1 MPAKRS
7 FVLNNFKNWGAKK
20 PTCKHCSSQISYN
33 GGSVGNLKRHMK
45 LKHPFIPWQGSI
57 HDNEDNED
65 DTPVEQPNQTQ
76 PSAQSEHLSQ
86 RESQQPVITNYISKQ
101 PTTKKADKINHQL
114 VKMIAKGHHAL
125 RLVEEPEMV
134 KFVSMVSQCGGYKL
148 PAKKTLSQSLIPKVY
163 NDLESEIKSQLQ
175 DTFAVCLTTD
185 GWTSSTNISYIAV
198 TAHFI
203 DKNTTLCSA
212 LLCCR
217 ELDCSHTGENLYGF
231 LKEVTA
237 NWGISNKVAAI
248 VTDNAANA
256 LSGVRLGEW
265 RSIGC
270 FAHLLNLIVQKAITG
285 IPAVVDKV
293 KNIVVYFNRSSQALK
308 KLKDFQVE
316 MQLPILKLKKSVP
329 TRWKSTYDMLA
340 RIIEVKDAVMS
351 TIAILRPD
359 LIIDTIEWEIIEG
372 SLPLLKPFYGIT
384 TGISSEID
392 VTLSK
397 VIVFINLIQRY
408 LAKTSPKNEKLSLF
422 YRSLRQGFR
431 EPNACDTA
439 IQNLKNKIV
448 QTDYSQTE
456 TKVVIPDSQAQ
467 AVNNIWY
474 DYDKDVRNIVKPQN
488 KTVAAIVEVNRYLSE
503 PYLDRN
509 HNPLEWWH
517 VRKET
522 YPNLY
527 RHILKRFCIVATS
540 VPCERVFSSAGLVI
554 RDVLY

>member
-256 LSGVRLGEW
+256 LSGV
-265 RSIGC
+265 
-270 FAHLLNLIVQKAITG
+270 
-285 IPAVVDKV
+285 
-293 KNIVVYFNRSSQALK
+293 SSQALK

-316 MQLPILKLKKSVP
+316 TQLPILKLKKSVP

-397 VIVFINLIQRY
+397 VIVFINLIQR
-408 LAKTSPKNEKLSLF
+408 
-422 YRSLRQGFR
+422 SLRQGFR

-439 IQNLKNKIV
+439 IQSLKNKIV

-540 VPCERVFSSAGLVI
+540 VPCER
-554 RDVLY
+554 